1 MNGAHHPI
9 KTGTFATGP
18 RWSSSSSLENDV
30 RAIHDDI
37 SYRSVS
43 LSFSIALRNNIPSNS
58 AK

>member
-1 MNGAHHPI
+1 MNGAP
-9 KTGTFATGP
+9 
-18 RWSSSSSLENDV
+18 SSYQDGDLCHWPWVVQLQFLGNDV